1 MSNSINTKLQSSIV
15 HSRFAKNTSHI
26 CSKFT
31 KIWGSGFGKNFSYA
45 FCFLSF
51 VLHAFFMRYD
61 EDRFWSDNM
70 LGFGFFKV
78 ARNRTATL
86 SSTLEG
92 HISSNAV
99 DGNTYCDKEN
109 TIAASANSF
118 RPHLLIQLGVTY
130 NVEKVVIHS
139 RSTAHGM

>member
-1 MSNSINTKLQSSIV
+1 MSNSINTKLHSSIV
-15 HSRFAKNTSHI
+15 HSRFAKNASHL

-31 KIWGSGFGKNFSYA
+31 KILGSGFGKNFSYA
-45 FCFLSF
+45 FCLLSF
-51 VLHAFFMRYD
+51 FLHAFFMHYD
-61 EDRFWSDNM
+61 EDRFWSNNV
-70 LGFGFFKV
+70 FVFFTV

-86 SSTLEG
+86 SSTLKG

-99 DGNTYCDKEN
+99 DGNTYCDEEN
-109 TIAASANSF
+109 IIAASKNSF